1 MSKTALI
8 IVDMQNDYFPGGK
21 WTLDGVEAAAV
32 NAARVLADFRQRGL
46 AIIHVRHE
54 FPSTDA
60 PFFVPGSDGANI
72 HTSLQPAEGEFQIL
86 KSEVNSFQGTELH
99 ALLQREDI
107 TNLVITGAMS
117 HICIDAITRAA
128 ADLGYNN
135 TLVHDACA
143 TLGVEFNG
151 VQVPAVQVHAAF
163 MAALA
168 FAYAEVVSTDTLLSG
183 R

>member
-21 WTLDGVEAAAV
+21 WTLEGVEAAAI

-46 AIIHVRHE
+46 PIIHVRHE
-54 FPSTDA
+54 FPSSDA
-60 PFFVPGSDGANI
+60 PFFVPGSEGANI
-72 HTSLQPAEGEFQIL
+72 HQSLQPADGEFQIL
-86 KSEVNSFQGTELH
+86 KNEVNSFKGTELQ

-107 TNLVITGAMS
+107 TSLVITGAMS

-128 ADLGYNN
+128 SDLGYSN

-143 TLGVEFNG
+143 TLSVEFNG
-151 VQVPAVQVHAAF
+151 VHVPATQVHAAF

-168 FAYAEVVSTDTLLSG
+168 FAYAEVVSTDAFLSK

>member
-21 WTLDGVEAAAV
+21 WILEGVETAAI
-32 NAARVLADFRQRGL
+32 NAARVLADFRERGL
-46 AIIHVRHE
+46 PVIHVRHE
-54 FPSTDA
+54 FPSSDA
-60 PFFVPGSDGANI
+60 PFFVPGSEGANI
-72 HTSLQPAEGEFQIL
+72 HQSLQPADGEFQIL
-86 KSEVNSFQGTELH
+86 KNEVNSFKGTELQ

-107 TNLVITGAMS
+107 TRLVITGAMS

-128 ADLGYNN
+128 SDLGYSN

-143 TLGVEFNG
+143 TLSVEFNG
-151 VQVPAVQVHAAF
+151 VHVPAPQVHAAF

-168 FAYAEVVSTDTLLSG
+168 FAYAEVVSTDTFLSAQ
-183 R
+183 